1 MYRGALL
8 CSVVCVR
15 NSHSRVRVLYSLFRF
30 QCSSKQFL
38 SFHAFYRGIHDQ
50 SNFKQASLSMK
61 IIFASIN
68 SRFFSSLS
76 FLREFF
82 LILYPGNLFLNPKM
96 TFGFCFKMMVWVW
109 GCLLHSISD
118 AGLSATGFIDFR
130 VEHEFIEQHRLLPSS
145 SFSVIPLF
153 MGFHL

>member
-1 MYRGALL
+1 
-8 CSVVCVR
+8 
-15 NSHSRVRVLYSLFRF
+15 
-30 QCSSKQFL
+30 
-38 SFHAFYRGIHDQ
+38 
-50 SNFKQASLSMK
+50 MK

-76 FLREFF
+76 FPTEFF

-96 TFGFCFKMMVWVW
+96 TGLGFVLNYGLGL

-130 VEHEFIEQHRLLPSS
+130 VEHEFIEQQRLLPSS